1 MPEKAVAPRLKIAII
16 GGGLAGVT
24 LGNAL
29 IQHKHLDFHIYESAP
44 EFSERGA
51 AVGLATNA
59 QRALSRVLPQAD
71 ETLKRTGGIPMNS
84 TRIMVG
90 GGPSIGSLVFD
101 LIGTDPGIVIHR
113 ASLLRELLADL
124 PSEVLHA
131 NKKLSSISER
141 DSNITGGGLEVSFT
155 DGTTAYFDAVVGAD
169 GIFSTVR
176 DYVLR
181 GFQGGQSEFKA
192 SPAGFWD
199 CRNLVPF
206 EKAKAALGEQYFELD
221 RQYGWVNDGA
231 LVMHDVLENRTMV
244 QCVVSA
250 IEDDPP
256 KDRKRPLSRE
266 FLEKALGSSLE
277 STHTRGIID
286 LILGQPSPHCYSQWE
301 HKDTPTYASGRV
313 CIIGDAAHATT
324 PWQGSGAGLA
334 IEDAMVL
341 GKLLGA
347 VTSGEEVSAAM
358 EAFSDVRRPRC
369 QMVIDSSRGTG
380 RILCGRHSEA
390 GLDPEKLKETLLPR
404 WKHIYGID
412 HESHESEALRK
423 FEEILLRWE

>member
-1 MPEKAVAPRLKIAII
+1 MAEETHASSLKLAII

-29 IQHKHLDFHIYESAP
+29 IQHQHIEFHIYESAL

-59 QRALSRVLPQAD
+59 QRALYRVLPQAD
-71 ETLKRTGGIPMNS
+71 ATLERAGGVSMNS
-84 TRIMVG
+84 SRVMVG
-90 GGPSIGSLVFD
+90 EGPSMGNMVFD
-101 LIGTDPGIVIHR
+101 LAGTDPGIVIHR

-124 PSEVLHA
+124 PKEALHA
-131 NKKLSSISER
+131 NKKLSGISER
-141 DSNITGGGLEVSFT
+141 GDSMVGGGVEVSFT

-169 GIFSTVR
+169 GIFSAVR

-181 GFQGGQSEFKA
+181 EFQDPENEFKA
-192 SPAGFWD
+192 SPSGFWD

-206 EKAKAALGEQYFELD
+206 EKAKETLGEQYFELD
-221 RQYGWVNDGA
+221 RQYGWVTDGA
-231 LVMHDVLENRTMV
+231 LLMHDVLENRTTV

-250 IEDDPP
+250 IEEDSP

-277 STHTRGIID
+277 STHTRGMID
-286 LILGQPSPHCYSQWE
+286 LILDQPSPHGYSQWE
-301 HKDTPTYASGRV
+301 HKATPAYASGRV

-347 VTSGEEVSAAM
+347 VTSAGEISAAM

-369 QMVIDSSRGTG
+369 QRVIDSSRGTA
-380 RILCGRHSEA
+380 RILCGKHPEA
-390 GLDPEKLKETLLPR
+390 GLDPDRLKETLMPR
-404 WKHIYGID
+404 WNHIYGID
-412 HESHESEALRK
+412 HEKHESDALQK
-423 FEEILLRWE
+423 FEQILQGRK